1 MINIRKLNDS
11 NSQVEFGDMLSE
23 VNIYETLSGYNKS
36 RPDVTVACD
45 YYNNIK
51 LFDNTLVYVGDGYKH
66 YINLN
71 DVTVVTFKKYSS
83 GFDANSET
91 AYLYDT
97 FSSYNSER
105 AVEVEY
111 FGRVEELI
119 FGINKLIALEDNQ
132 YVHLINANKLSA
144 VVIKN
149 I

>member
-11 NSQVEFGDMLSE
+11 NSQVEFADMLSE
-23 VNIYETLSGYNKS
+23 VNIYETLSGYDKS
-36 RPDVTVACD
+36 RADVTVECD
-45 YYNNIK
+45 YYNTIK
-51 LFDNTLVYVGDGYKH
+51 VLDNKLVYTGDGYKH
-66 YINLN
+66 YINL
-71 DVTVVTFKKYSS
+71 DDLTVVTFKKYSS

-111 FGRVEELI
+111 FGRVEEII
-119 FGINKLIALEDNQ
+119 FGMNKFIVLEDNQ
-132 YVHLINANKLSA
+132 YVHLINTNKLSV